1 MSPQQTSHPVD
12 LVHLSRRTAGDRSLE
27 REVLSLFVRQCDRY
41 LDRLHAA
48 RDARAR
54 EDAAH
59 AIAGTAKAVGA
70 FALARAA
77 CELEGRAASEDLC
90 DCGHVDREVERTSRY
105 VTKLLRER
113 D

>member
-1 MSPQQTSHPVD
+1 MSTQQATHPVD

-41 LDRLHAA
+41 LDRLHTAC
-48 RDARAR
+48 DARAR
-54 EDAAH
+54 QDAAH

-70 FALARAA
+70 FDLARAA
-77 CELEGRAASEDLC
+77 CEVEERACEADC
-90 DCGHVDREVERTSRY
+90 DCGSVDREVERTSRY
-105 VTKLLRER
+105 VAGLLRER